1 MTMIHQKSSDG
12 GDFPMDNNLVPYQT
26 LRPWLRQVKM
36 LPIMPPTVLWLWPI
50 GISENALW
58 RNNRMVQ
65 SLQNMG
71 SDWFQSC
78 PMNWQRSSVKAILSV
93 ISIITVDFIS
103 IYLMPR
109 FCTRV
114 CKILIGRIC
123 ARYCVFMMK
132 MLAFDI
138 WMKLSMRASV
148 RVPWIA
154 ISALSITI
162 AFCNRRKRKPWLRRW
177 KRKQLNRSTSLSF

>member
-65 SLQNMG
+65 SVQNMG

-138 WMKLSMRASV
+138 WMKLSMRATINVLPFLDGHIKTSTWKIEDNILDICEKQE
-148 RVPWIA
+148 P
-154 ISALSITI
+154 SAVIFRIITMI
-162 AFCNRRKRKPWLRRW
+162 
-177 KRKQLNRSTSLSF
+177 

>member
-1 MTMIHQKSSDG
+1 
-12 GDFPMDNNLVPYQT
+12 
-26 LRPWLRQVKM
+26 
-36 LPIMPPTVLWLWPI
+36 
-50 GISENALW
+50 
-58 RNNRMVQ
+58 
-65 SLQNMG
+65 
-71 SDWFQSC
+71 
-78 PMNWQRSSVKAILSV
+78 VKAILSV

-138 WMKLSMRASV
+138 
-148 RVPWIA
+148 
-154 ISALSITI
+154 
-162 AFCNRRKRKPWLRRW
+162 
-177 KRKQLNRSTSLSF
+177 